1 MPHTLSSDD
10 SANSARR
17 LSIAETAPAGRSS
30 NETSLPVVVLPGN
43 STSVALER
51 RYQLDSLRA
60 LATVIVVFVHTRVRG
75 NLLADVGPLGLA
87 FFFVLSGF
95 LITGIL
101 LDARDRADVAG
112 IGRGGVLWRFYVRR
126 FLRIFPLYYGVLLV
140 VVLLGEP
147 VTRQY
152 ISELATYRTNFLL
165 ARLGRNVAPI
175 TPLWSLSVEEHFY
188 LLWPLIALFASRR
201 VLWGSIVLMVVGS
214 FVIRGVLVLQH
225 ATYQAIAWPTYCAVD
240 SIALGCAL
248 ALAWRSTAAEARK
261 PWIFRALVAGAIA
274 ELARLALYVV
284 PLTHTVAINRTLNTL
299 PFALVCVWIVDR
311 GAQDRLPAW
320 LRNVWLA
327 RLGLV
332 SYAVYVVHRYV
343 MHFLG
348 FDQERGWK
356 VFAITLSVSILIA
369 TISWQV
375 YEGPI
380 NNLKR
385 FFPYVKRSP
394 VPVPVIAQM
403 AEG

>member
-1 MPHTLSSDD
+1 L
-10 SANSARR
+10 AQ
-17 LSIAETAPAGRSS
+17 
-30 NETSLPVVVLPGN
+30 
-43 STSVALER
+43 ER

-60 LATVIVVFVHTRVRG
+60 LATAIVVFVHTRVRG

-87 FFFVLSGF
+87 FFFVLSGY

-101 LDARDRADVAG
+101 LDARDRATEAG

-126 FLRIFPLYYGVLLV
+126 FLRIFPLYYGVLFI

-152 ISELATYRTNFLL
+152 IAELATYRTNFLL
-165 ARLGRNVAPI
+165 AGLGRNVAPI

-188 LLWPLIALFASRR
+188 LFWPLIVLFVSRR
-201 VLWGSIVLMVVGS
+201 MLWGSIPLMVAGS
-214 FVIRGVLVLQH
+214 FVIRGILVLQH
-225 ATYQAIAWPTYCAVD
+225 ASYQAIAWPTYCAVD

-248 ALAWRSTAAEARK
+248 AITWRSTTAEARK
-261 PWIFRALVAGAIA
+261 PWILGALVVGTVA

-284 PLTHTVAINRTLNTL
+284 PITHTAAINRTLNTL

-320 LRNVWLA
+320 LRNIWLA

-332 SYAVYVVHRYV
+332 SYAVYVLHRYV

-348 FDQERGWK
+348 FDEERGWR
-356 VFAITLSVSILIA
+356 VFAITLGVSILLA

-375 YEGPI
+375 YEGPL

-385 FFPYVKRSP
+385 FFPYVKRAPARAPS
-394 VPVPVIAQM
+394 VGQM
-403 AEG
+403 VEG